1 MLRPL
6 CDTFSV
12 DIDRI
17 AAAPQPTTLHCCPLA
32 TLPMETCP
40 KKRRTVLEKLGF
52 GCRLDGI
59 RDTIGDQKEVVR
71 LPLSLTPL
79 GPPSGC
85 PRFPARKLILPGFY
99 ETSIKCERKV

>member
-17 AAAPQPTTLHCCPLA
+17 AATPQPTTLHCCPLA

-59 RDTIGDQKEVVR
+59 RDTIGVR
-71 LPLSLTPL
+71 KRLYV
-79 GPPSGC
+79 
-85 PRFPARKLILPGFY
+85 FPYP
-99 ETSIKCERKV
+99 